1 MTRFRQWVATATL
14 VASLLIALATVA
26 SAAPGNGKGGGGG
39 PTYTTS
45 DCISPDGGSCTGP

>member
-1 MTRFRQWVATATL
+1 MTRFRQCVVTATL

-26 SAAPGNGKGGGGG
+26 SAAPGNEKGGGG

-45 DCISPDGGSCTGP
+45 DCVDPTGSGTCQ